1 LISAAYS
8 KTTWKAYEAAY
19 NSYFY
24 FEVIKGRGENWPMN
38 QENLNEYISWATLD
52 RKLKNSTIA
61 TYVAWL
67 SSVHQLFGF
76 SGKIFSSFTTK
87 ALLRGSN
94 NLSLS
99 IHVPSHTRKVFSLS
113 LLKLVGH
120 SLSQQSWTED
130 SKQVYWTCICV
141 AFFGSFRIGE
151 LLASREGGFDP
162 VTTLLWKNVKLKS
175 DHCLIHVE
183 SPKSNAKEGEFID
196 LFAVSGQDC
205 CPISALKKLARS
217 SGSPASSPVFMFA
230 GGKPLTPPVFNQT
243 LRDLLRPVLG
253 SSADQLSSHSF
264 CAAIPSVLAK
274 SPDLASDQ
282 DIKGWGRW
290 DSPCYKRYT
299 RLELDRKKY
308 IYSKISSAIF
318 S

>member
-1 LISAAYS
+1 
-8 KTTWKAYEAAY
+8 
-19 NSYFY
+19 
-24 FEVIKGRGENWPMN
+24 MN

-52 RKLKNSTIA
+52 RKLKNSTIV
-61 TYVAWL
+61 TYVASL

-253 SSADQLSSHSF
+253 SSADQLSSHSLR
-264 CAAIPSVLAK
+264 AAIPSVLAK